1 MTYQLDLSKI
11 YTKTKMKRIV
21 AIPASE
27 LNTMFDENLLNT
39 LRTNV
44 EGKCNREGYIEKG
57 SVEIINHGTLNT
69 EVIRYRGDVRVKV
82 NFTAKVVNPVK
93 GDIIECKI
101 KRFNQF
107 GIMASAGP
115 LNIVIPF
122 ENKEKNINF
131 NIGQIL
137 KVEIVESDIVLNQ
150 NQIDVYAR
158 FYDNKIDKYNKTKN
172 QKNISN
178 NKSEEIS
185 DLAGEGND
193 EDDEDDEDEGDEGD
207 EGDDIDDEID
217 EGEDV
222 DNDVNNE
229 SDTIE
234 GILSD
239 IEDPKTDEEGEGD
252 ERNGSEEDESEEDEP
267 EEDEKE

>member
-1 MTYQLDLSKI
+1 MNSQFDLSNI
-11 YTKTKMKRIV
+11 YTRTKMNRIV
-21 AIPASE
+21 AIRASE
-27 LNTMFDENLLNT
+27 LNRNFDENLLNT

-57 SVEIINHGTLNT
+57 SVEIINHGTLDT

-93 GDIIECKI
+93 GDVIECKV

-122 ENKEKNINF
+122 ENKQKNNNF
-131 NIGQIL
+131 IIGQIL
-137 KVEIVESDIVLNQ
+137 KVEIVESEIVLNQ
-150 NQIDVYAR
+150 TQIDVYAK
-158 FYDNKIDKYNKTKN
+158 FYDKKISKSNKTNN
-172 QKNISN
+172 QKQVLIPKKITDNGLV
-178 NKSEEIS
+178 E
-185 DLAGEGND
+185 D
-193 EDDEDDEDEGDEGD
+193 ESDEGDEGD
-207 EGDDIDDEID
+207 NEID
-217 EGEDV
+217 EGDDS
-222 DNDVNNE
+222 DNIDNE

-239 IEDPKTDEEGEGD
+239 IEDPKTDEEEGD
-252 ERNGSEEDESEEDEP
+252 ESDGSDDSNDEPDDDEPDDDEPDDDEP
-267 EEDEKE
+267 E

>member
-1 MTYQLDLSKI
+1 MTSQLDLSKI
-11 YTKTKMKRIV
+11 YTRTKMKRIV
-21 AIPASE
+21 AMPASE

-57 SVEIINHGTLNT
+57 SVEITNHGTLDT

-93 GDIIECKI
+93 GDVIECKV

-122 ENKEKNINF
+122 ENKQKNTNF

-150 NQIDVYAR
+150 NQIDVYAK
-158 FYDNKIDKYNKTKN
+158 FYDKKVSKTNKANN
-172 QKNISN
+172 QKQPKDLLISK
-178 NKSEEIS
+178 KSTDIDGLVVDDS
-185 DLAGEGND
+185 DEGD
-193 EDDEDDEDEGDEGD
+193 EDDEDDEINEGDEV
-207 EGDDIDDEID
+207 DDAD
-217 EGEDV
+217 
-222 DNDVNNE
+222 NE
-229 SDTIE
+229 SDAIE

-239 IEDPKTDEEGEGD
+239 IEDPKTDEESDESDGSGD
-252 ERNGSEEDESEEDEP
+252 EDYDEP
-267 EEDEKE
+267 KDDEPKDDEP

>member
-1 MTYQLDLSKI
+1 MTSSLDLSKI

-21 AIPASE
+21 AIPASD

-107 GIMASAGP
+107 GIMAFAGP

-150 NQIDVYAR
+150 NQIDVYAK
-158 FYDNKIDKYNKTKN
+158 FYDKKIDN
-172 QKNISN
+172 SN

-185 DLAGEGND
+185 DLVIEGN
-193 EDDEDDEDEGDEGD
+193 DEDEGDEGD
-207 EGDDIDDEID
+207 EGDDIDDIDDEID
-217 EGEDV
+217 EGDDV
-222 DNDVNNE
+222 DNE

-239 IEDPKTDEEGEGD
+239 IEDPKTDEEEEGEGD
-252 ERNGSEEDESEEDEP
+252 ESNGSDNDDNDESEDDEPEEDEP

>member
-1 MTYQLDLSKI
+1 MTSQLDLSKI
-11 YTKTKMKRIV
+11 YTRTKMKRIV

-57 SVEIINHGTLNT
+57 SVEITNHGTLDT

-93 GDIIECKI
+93 GDVIECKV

-122 ENKEKNINF
+122 ENKQKNTNF

-150 NQIDVYAR
+150 NQIDVYAK
-158 FYDNKIDKYNKTKN
+158 FYDKKVAKTNKANN
-172 QKNISN
+172 QKQLIPKQST
-178 NKSEEIS
+178 EIDGLVVDDS
-185 DLAGEGND
+185 DESDEGD
-193 EDDEDDEDEGDEGD
+193 EDDEDDEIDEGDEV
-207 EGDDIDDEID
+207 
-217 EGEDV
+217 EDA
-222 DNDVNNE
+222 DNE
-229 SDTIE
+229 SDAIE

-239 IEDPKTDEEGEGD
+239 IEDPKTDEEGEEEGD
-252 ERNGSEEDESEEDEP
+252 ESDGSDDDDDEP
-267 EEDEKE
+267 EDELEDDEPEDDEKE